1 MSHSVEP
8 LMPLPAAS
16 RQQSQIRHICRL
28 ELAFIRPCSQGQS
41 DLHPLCFAGIWV
53 DGMDA
58 LAVKQ
63 ATAHAKQYAIDN
75 GPILLEMD
83 TYRYFIL
90 HEIIHLCALLPPSES
105 VRWVSSAGLQAAP

>member
-1 MSHSVEP
+1 MCWSAE
-8 LMPLPAAS
+8 LFMPLPSAS
-16 RQQSQIRHICRL
+16 RQQSQNGHICRL
-28 ELAFIRPCSQGQS
+28 ELASVRLCSQCQP
-41 DLHPLCFAGIWV
+41 DLHPLCSAGIWV

-83 TYRYFIL
+83 TYRCVNSCMRSYTCMACCG
-90 HEIIHLCALLPPSES
+90 HS
-105 VRWVSSAGLQAAP
+105 